1 MEYAPSLIPSRKSS
15 TRESFP
21 CKKFYLREKKRQN
34 NASNFQKDEPQGGLG
49 MKRITAIILA
59 GLMIT
64 SSACGKKESTPSGT
78 EISGTETSGTVEPSE
93 SSEKETAI
101 SVSES
106 ASQAETEAPVEAP
119 IKAECKRDLTY
130 ISYEKETKMESR
142 YIYPVS
148 NGYVEYDENPIL
160 QYDSLTISGQEY
172 YKLRFAIDEV
182 IDPFIKDL
190 RDTYNKNIEYLEG
203 KVIPD
208 ENRTGEWHTLWVTV
222 HRADSMAFSF
232 DLEDHYYNFD
242 SKTGELITISDIVK
256 DKAAFEDL
264 ICRYMEPFTKNP
276 STYGSQSLETV
287 LHRKVEDDSLDFIL
301 NYDGLTLKV
310 YSDEDTNP
318 YYFNSIKISAM
329 RDPEIFN
336 MDYFGHTP
344 ENYVLRPNDD
354 GWIYWDF
361 NDDGILDALGTNQ
374 EINYEGITGF
384 ADISFGMGRC
394 EFKPAK
400 TYSTIPFTFLK
411 SDDGKYLYIEE
422 EYNLGT
428 RCAKLED
435 DFSMHIVDPYGP
447 KVSYSDAL
455 KQSEDPAKT
464 THINM
469 VYLLGYRSMYEE
481 FSFTGKNGIP
491 EKGPVYYSDRPEV
504 MKSNVSLSGFAYDP
518 GTGTKGGNLT
528 IPKGSLFDII
538 EYNDQE
544 GMILFRITPPGEKT
558 HGSDYYA
565 VVEFSGFALKIEEYH
580 YPQLLDGKKVD
591 DVFDYLPS
599 IGG

>member
-1 MEYAPSLIPSRKSS
+1 MRLIFKGM
-15 TRESFP
+15 
-21 CKKFYLREKKRQN
+21 N
-34 NASNFQKDEPQGGLG
+34 QGGLD

-64 SSACGKKESTPSGT
+64 SSACGKKESTPS
-78 EISGTETSGTVEPSE
+78 EKETSGTVTSE
-93 SSEKETAI
+93 TEATSETSEKETEP

-148 NGYVEYDENPIL
+148 NGYVEYDDNPIL
-160 QYDSLTISGQEY
+160 QYDSITIYGQEY
-172 YKLRFAIDEV
+172 HKLRIAIDEV

-203 KVIPD
+203 KDTPD
-208 ENRTGEWHTLWVTV
+208 ENWTGEWRALWYTV
-222 HRADSMAFSF
+222 HRADSMVFSI

-264 ICRYMEPFTKNP
+264 ICRYMESFTKK
-276 STYGSQSLETV
+276 TTVLDSQSLATV

-310 YSDEDTNP
+310 YSGDDINP

-374 EINYEGITGF
+374 ELNYEGITGF
-384 ADISFGMGRC
+384 ADISFGMDHC

-400 TYSTIPFTFLK
+400 TYCTIPFTFLK

-422 EYNLGT
+422 QYNLGT

-447 KVSYSDAL
+447 KVSYSGAL
-455 KQSEDPAKT
+455 KQWEDPAKT
-464 THINM
+464 TQIKM
-469 VYLLGYRSMYEE
+469 VYFLGYRSMNEE

-491 EKGPVYYSDRPEV
+491 EKGPVYYSDSPEV

-518 GTGTKGGNLT
+518 DTGTKGGKLT
-528 IPKGSLFDII
+528 IPEGSLFDII

-558 HGSDYYA
+558 HDNDYYA
-565 VVEFSGFALKIEEYH
+565 VVEFSGFALKIEDYH

-591 DVFDYLPS
+591 DVFDDLPS